1 MVSSSGSESGG
12 GAAGQRSSR
21 LAALARWPGR
31 RSGSAAERLG
41 GGTDGRLGGWA
52 ARRLAGWRA
61 GTKKLAFLNL
71 KKKKLRGPENC
82 NWQIF
87 GFKNNKKQCVS

>member
-21 LAALARWPGR
+21 LAALVRWAGR

-41 GGTDGRLGGWA
+41 GGTDGRLGGWV

-61 GTKKLAFLNL
+61 GTNKFAFLNL
-71 KKKKLRGPENC
+71 KKKFSHRKTRNVEKLKIKITNPTGN
-82 NWQIF
+82 
-87 GFKNNKKQCVS
+87 